1 MTGPLAP
8 TQLEGALSAA
18 GHTFGCVHCHV
29 LGHGTAMATPS
40 LPAATTLQL
49 SGFNSRLIHT
59 QSEPTQGHLPKAR
72 SLQCSGHPA
81 CLSSNLQSC
90 ALPPPTVPHSQS
102 RLLTALSSCSSLS
115 ARPPPGQAASELL
128 LSRVLIPQFFSN
140 SPKVKFKLL
149 D

>member
-59 QSEPTQGHLPKAR
+59 QPEPTQGRLPKVCL
-72 SLQCSGHPA
+72 LQCSGTLPA
-81 CLSSNLQSC
+81 SPLTFSHALSH
-90 ALPPPTVPHSQS
+90 LPLCHTPSPDYLLPCPPAPPFPPDLPQVRQH
-102 RLLTALSSCSSLS
+102 LSSCSLES
-115 ARPPPGQAASELL
+115 
-128 LSRVLIPQFFSN
+128 
-140 SPKVKFKLL
+140 
-149 D
+149 